1 MLNTNDEVKTMKR
14 KLLFVLSGMLAVFLF
29 CGMSNVN
36 AAEMQTQSKALHV
49 QSKSAVLMSADT
61 GEVLFEANAD
71 ERRPIASMVKIM
83 TLLLCFENADAG
95 KISYEDMVTVSQRS
109 ASMGGSQAFLDAGS
123 QYKVDE
129 LIKTIAIAS
138 ANDSCVAMA
147 EHISGSVENF
157 VNEMNE
163 KASKLGMNNT
173 VFVNCTGL
181 PVPGQ
186 FSTARDVGKMFNE
199 LIKHE
204 NYFKYTKIWMDDF
217 VHPGGRITGLTNT
230 NKLIR
235 QYNGCDAGKTGYTSE
250 AKHCLA
256 ATAIRND
263 MRLISVI
270 VGGPDSATRFSENKM
285 LFDYGFANYQSKSF
299 LKKGEILNNEVSV
312 NGAKTDTL
320 KVAAA
325 ENLNLFSKKGVDK
338 GELVIELNAGIKAP
352 VAKGDVVGKAYV
364 KDGET
369 VLKEISLI
377 SCDNIEKAN
386 YFDSLNK
393 IIKQW

>member
-1 MLNTNDEVKTMKR
+1 MKR

-29 CGMSNVN
+29 CGMNSAN
-36 AAEMQTQSKALHV
+36 AVEAKIQASGMQL
-49 QSKSAVLMSADT
+49 QSKSAVLMSSDT
-61 GEVLFEANAD
+61 GEVLFESNAD

-95 KISYEDMVTVSQRS
+95 KISYDDTVTVSQRS

-123 QYKVDE
+123 QYKADD
-129 LIKTIAIAS
+129 LIKSIAIAS

-147 EHISGSVENF
+147 EHISGSVESF
-157 VNEMNE
+157 VEQMNN
-163 KASKLGMNNT
+163 KANQLGMENT

-181 PVPGQ
+181 PVVGQ

-199 LIKHE
+199 LIKHQD
-204 NYFKYTKIWMDDF
+204 YFRYTKIWMDDF
-217 VHPGGRITGLTNT
+217 VHPSGRVTGLTNT

-235 QYNGCDAGKTGYTSE
+235 QYNGCDAGKTGYTAE

-256 ATAIRND
+256 ATAMRND
-263 MRLISVI
+263 MRLVSVI
-270 VGGPDSATRFSENKM
+270 VGGPDSSTRFNENKM
-285 LFDYGFANYQSKSF
+285 LFDYGFANYQSKPF
-299 LKKGEILNNEVSV
+299 LKKGEKINEEVSV
-312 NGAKTDTL
+312 SGGKSDTV
-320 KVAAA
+320 KA
-325 ENLNLFSKKGVDK
+325 EAEQNLNLFGKKGEQK
-338 GELVIELNAGIKAP
+338 GELVIELEKNVKAP
-352 VAKGDVVGKAYV
+352 VAKGDVVGKAYI

-369 VLKEISLI
+369 VLKEVNLVATET
-377 SCDNIEKAN
+377 IEKAN

>member
-1 MLNTNDEVKTMKR
+1 MKR

-29 CGMSNVN
+29 CGMNSAN
-36 AAEMQTQSKALHV
+36 AVEAKIQASGMQL
-49 QSKSAVLMSADT
+49 QSKSAVLMSSNT
-61 GEVLFEANAD
+61 GEVLFESNAD

-95 KISYEDMVTVSQRS
+95 KISYDDTVTVSQRS

-123 QYKVDE
+123 QYKADD
-129 LIKTIAIAS
+129 LIKSIAIAS

-147 EHISGSVENF
+147 EHISGSVESF
-157 VNEMNE
+157 VEQMNN
-163 KASKLGMNNT
+163 KANQLGMENT

-181 PVPGQ
+181 PVVGQ

-199 LIKHE
+199 LIKHQD
-204 NYFKYTKIWMDDF
+204 YFRYTKIWMDDF
-217 VHPGGRITGLTNT
+217 VHPSGRVTGLTNT

-235 QYNGCDAGKTGYTSE
+235 QYNGCDAGKTGYTAE

-256 ATAIRND
+256 ATAMRND
-263 MRLISVI
+263 MRLVSVI
-270 VGGPDSATRFSENKM
+270 VGGPDSSTRFNENKM
-285 LFDYGFANYQSKSF
+285 LFDYGFANYQSKPF
-299 LKKGEILNNEVSV
+299 LKKGEKINEEVSV
-312 NGAKTDTL
+312 SGGKSDTV
-320 KVAAA
+320 KA
-325 ENLNLFSKKGVDK
+325 EAEQNLNLFGKKGEQK
-338 GELVIELNAGIKAP
+338 GELVIELEKNVKAP
-352 VAKGDVVGKAYV
+352 VAKGDVVGKAYI

-369 VLKEISLI
+369 VLKEVNLVATET
-377 SCDNIEKAN
+377 IEKAN